1 MKAEAGERPHSRT
14 QSTGGSEA
22 AEKAAGPKVIT
33 AKTAGFCFG
42 VKRAVSA
49 VEELAEKG
57 GGRIFTLGPII
68 HNEQVVQELE
78 AKGVHAVESI
88 EELAEL
94 VCPAANGPKGS
105 GGEEAGQEPPATV
118 VIRSHGIGRRE
129 EERLK
134 ELGVR
139 IVDATCPFVKKIH
152 GIVQQA
158 SAEGRTVVIVG
169 DADHPEVRGIRGW
182 AAGKVFVIG
191 SEEAADAFPANDLI
205 TIVSQTTFNDKKFK
219 KIVEK
224 IKKKCYDCRTLNTI
238 CNATQERQKEA
249 EKIAANVDAMI
260 VLGGKHSS
268 NTQKLF
274 SLCEAVCPHTFYAQT
289 VSDLADY
296 DFYGLLSVGITAG
309 ASTPTKIIEEVQT
322 YVGRKF

>member
-1 MKAEAGERPHSRT
+1 MKGEPEENLRKIADMAE
-14 QSTGGSEA
+14 EA
-22 AEKAAGPKVIT
+22 ALAGGPVVIT

-42 VKRAVSA
+42 VKRAVAA
-49 VEELAEKG
+49 VDELIEQG
-57 GGRIFTLGPII
+57 CRNVYTLGPII
-68 HNEQVVQELE
+68 HNEQVVQEFE
-78 AKGVHAVESI
+78 EKGVRAVNSI
-88 EELAEL
+88 EELEERIKASADH
-94 VCPAANGPKGS
+94 PDGQQTPDS
-105 GGEEAGQEPPATV
+105 GQLESAPATV
-118 VIRSHGIGRRE
+118 VIRSHGIGRGE

-134 ELGVR
+134 SLGVR

-152 GIVQQA
+152 GIVSQA

-169 DADHPEVRGIRGW
+169 DAEHPEVRGIRGW
-182 AAGKVFVIG
+182 ADGKVLIG
-191 SEEAADAFPANDLI
+191 DSEEVVELVSANDSV

-224 IKKKCYDCRTLNTI
+224 IRKKCYDCRTLNTI

-268 NTQKLF
+268 NTQKLY

-296 DFYGLLSVGITAG
+296 DFYGSLSVGITAG

-322 YVGRKF
+322 YVRRKF

>member
-1 MKAEAGERPHSRT
+1 MKGEPEENLRKIADMAE
-14 QSTGGSEA
+14 EA
-22 AEKAAGPKVIT
+22 ALAGGPVVIT

-42 VKRAVSA
+42 VKRAVAA
-49 VEELAEKG
+49 VDELIEQG
-57 GGRIFTLGPII
+57 CRNVYTLGPII
-68 HNEQVVQELE
+68 HNEEVVQEFE
-78 AKGVHAVESI
+78 EKGVRAVNSI
-88 EELAEL
+88 EELEERIKASADH
-94 VCPAANGPKGS
+94 PDGQQTPDS
-105 GGEEAGQEPPATV
+105 GQLESAPATV
-118 VIRSHGIGRRE
+118 VIRSHGIGRGE

-134 ELGVR
+134 SLGVR

-152 GIVQQA
+152 GIVSQA

-169 DADHPEVRGIRGW
+169 DAEHPEVRGIRGW
-182 AAGKVFVIG
+182 ADGKVLIG
-191 SEEAADAFPANDLI
+191 DSEEVVELVSANDSV

-224 IKKKCYDCRTLNTI
+224 IRKKCYDCRTLNTI

-268 NTQKLF
+268 NTQKLY

-296 DFYGLLSVGITAG
+296 DFYGSLSVGITAG

-322 YVGRKF
+322 YVRRKF

>member
-1 MKAEAGERPHSRT
+1 MKAEADEKESRT
-14 QSTGGSEA
+14 AGTPGG
-22 AEKAAGPKVIT
+22 PPIVIT

-42 VKRAVSA
+42 VKRAVTA
-49 VEELAEKG
+49 VDELIEEG
-57 GGRIFTLGPII
+57 CRNVFTLGPII
-68 HNEQVVQELE
+68 HNEQVVQEFE
-78 AKGVHAVESI
+78 EKGVHAVSSI
-88 EELAEL
+88 PELAEKL
-94 VCPAANGPKGS
+94 KTLP
-105 GGEEAGQEPPATV
+105 GQETGTAEALQATV
-118 VIRSHGIGRRE
+118 VIRSHGISRAE
-129 EERLK
+129 EEVLRD
-134 ELGVR
+134 LGVR

-152 GIVQQA
+152 RIAEQA
-158 SAEGRTVVIVG
+158 SADGRTLVIVG
-169 DADHPEVRGIRGW
+169 DADHPEVQGIRGW
-182 AAGKVFVIG
+182 ADGKVLIG
-191 SEEAADAFPANDLI
+191 DSEEVVELVSADDSV

-224 IKKKCYDCRTLNTI
+224 ITEKCYDCRTLNTI

-260 VLGGKHSS
+260 VLGGKNSS
-268 NTQKLF
+268 NTQKLY

-322 YVGRKF
+322 YVRRKF

>member
-1 MKAEAGERPHSRT
+1 MS
-14 QSTGGSEA
+14 SD
-22 AEKAAGPKVIT
+22 GPKVIT
-33 AKTAGFCFG
+33 ARTAGFCFG
-42 VKRAVSA
+42 VKRAVAA
-49 VEELAEKG
+49 VNELIENG
-57 GGRIFTLGPII
+57 CRDVYTLGPII
-68 HNEQVVQELE
+68 HNEQVVQEFE
-78 AKGVHAVESI
+78 EKGVHAVDAI
-88 EELAEL
+88 EELEGK
-94 VCPAANGPKGS
+94 PD
-105 GGEEAGQEPPATV
+105 ATV
-118 VIRSHGIGRRE
+118 VIRTHGIGRAE

-134 ELGVR
+134 SLGVR

-152 GIVQQA
+152 GIVREA

-169 DADHPEVRGIRGW
+169 DAEHPEVRGIRGW
-182 AAGKVFVIG
+182 ADGKVIVIDT
-191 SEEAADAFPANDLI
+191 EEAAGLI
-205 TIVSQTTFNDKKFK
+205 SADESVTIVSQTTFNDKKFK

-224 IKKKCYDCRTLNTI
+224 ISEKCYDCRTLNTI

-260 VLGGKHSS
+260 VLGGKNSS
-268 NTQKLF
+268 NTQKLY

-322 YVGRKF
+322 YVRRKF